1 MALLLALFIR
11 TFFVQAFKI
20 PSGSMLPTLQIGDH
34 LLVNKLLYGI
44 RVPIVGK
51 RYFDFFAPE
60 RGDII
65 VFVFPEDPA
74 KDFIKR
80 VVGIPGDVLEI
91 REKKLFRNGQM
102 VDDGDEPMPST
113 STSHRIKSPET
124 IGDRKRFPKEMS
136 LYWGTIVT
144 GAMTPGSG
152 ASCPLRTSRAR
163 PSSFI
168 GPGTEKKPGFGSIVS
183 ETFCSRTGSS
193 ADRALFSSFQPAPGG
208 SHFRST
214 FYLNGP
220 DRGHVPGGNPC
231 P

>member
-91 REKKLFRNGQM
+91 REKKTIPQRP
-102 VDDGDEPMPST
+102 DG
-113 STSHRIKSPET
+113 R
-124 IGDRKRFPKEMS
+124 
-136 LYWGTIVT
+136 
-144 GAMTPGSG
+144 
-152 ASCPLRTSRAR
+152 
-163 PSSFI
+163 
-168 GPGTEKKPGFGSIVS
+168 
-183 ETFCSRTGSS
+183 
-193 ADRALFSSFQPAPGG
+193 
-208 SHFRST
+208 
-214 FYLNGP
+214 
-220 DRGHVPGGNPC
+220 
-231 P
+231 